1 MAASGS
7 EPESK
12 GAPGEGKKLF
22 VHGDDSWKAQAQ
34 REKDRLQEKV
44 QAEESR
50 GELPPPSFMG
60 FIGELGIQ
68 ALLALGL
75 MALEGQPPQRDLPVA
90 RHTIDLLA
98 IIEEKTKGN
107 LKPEEAKQ
115 LEELLHSLR
124 LNYARIARSPAE
136 PEKKAAE
143 PEKKIIT

>member
-7 EPESK
+7 ESESK
-12 GAPGEGKKLF
+12 GTPGEGQKLF
-22 VHGDDSWKAQAQ
+22 IHGDDSWKAQAQ
-34 REKDRLQEKV
+34 KEKERLEEK
-44 QAEESR
+44 AR
-50 GELPPPSFMG
+50 ADDTARELPPPSFMG

-75 MALEGQPPQRDLPVA
+75 MAVEGQPPQRDLPVA

-98 IIEEKTKGN
+98 ILQEKTKGN

-124 LNYARIARSPAE
+124 LNFARVSRSPAE
-136 PEKKAAE
+136 PEKK
-143 PEKKIIT
+143 PGGQEKKIIT